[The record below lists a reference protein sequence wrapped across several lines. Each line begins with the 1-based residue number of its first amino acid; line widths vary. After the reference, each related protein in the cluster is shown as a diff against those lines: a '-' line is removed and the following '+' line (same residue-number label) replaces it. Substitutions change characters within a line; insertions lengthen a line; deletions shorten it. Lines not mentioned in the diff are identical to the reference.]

1 VPDERNVLAVDTA
14 SPAPGVALL
23 ARGETVEENLPPN
36 RQASEE
42 LLPAIRRCLARS
54 GLSLEHV
61 SHLAVCAGPGSFTG
75 LRVGLATAW
84 GLSRA
89 AGIPVEIVSTLE
101 AMAEA
106 WRAVSHGPVW
116 TALDAGRGE
125 VAFQE
130 FGLEGPRAEARRPA
144 MRLSRA
150 EAARRVGTDDQA
162 TLPRDLLAPEGRAL
176 PRSPAHA
183 LALAVARAPRPATS
197 GAFRAIYARTSAAEE
212 KHGPA

>member
-1 VPDERNVLAVDTA
+1 MADERNVLAVDTA

-23 ARGETVEENLPPN
+23 ARGETVEENLPPD

-54 GLSLEHV
+54 GLPFEHI
-61 SHLAVCAGPGSFTG
+61 SRLAVCAGPGSFTG

-89 AGIPVEIVSTLE
+89 AGILVETVSTFE

-106 WRAVSHGPVW
+106 WRGMSGGPVW

-125 VAFQE
+125 VVLQE

-144 MRLSRA
+144 ARLSRA
-150 EAARRVGTDDQA
+150 EAARRVGKDDQVA
-162 TLPRDLLAPEGRAL
+162 LPRDLLAPEGRVL
-176 PRSPAHA
+176 PRSLAHA
-183 LALAVARAPRPATS
+183 LALAVARAPRPATP
-197 GAFRAIYARTSAAEE
+197 GVFRAIYARTSAAEE
-212 KHGPA
+212 KHGAA